1 MANEELGP
9 LKGLIGTWE
18 GVKGLDVSFHHEDN
32 AEGEIIY
39 REKTSFSTF
48 GPVDNGTQALYGLD
62 YRMASWRG
70 EEENPFHT
78 EIGYWLWDAAEGYV
92 MRAFMVPRGTV
103 VLAGG
108 NANANDTTFTMKATL
123 GEQQW
128 GVLENP
134 YLSKNASTVAYEC
147 TITTAGDE
155 WSYESDTVLKMKE
168 FDELYHHT
176 DTNTLKR
183 VD

>member
-1 MANEELGP
+1 MAYEEFGP
-9 LKGLIGTWE
+9 LKGLIGNWE
-18 GVKGLDVSFHHEDN
+18 GVKGLDVSYHHEDS
-32 AEGEIIY
+32 AEGDTAY
-39 REKTSFSTF
+39 RERTSFSTF
-48 GPVDNGTQALYGLD
+48 GPVDNGTQVLYGLD

-70 EEENPFHT
+70 VEEDPFHT
-78 EIGYWLWDAAEGYV
+78 EIGYWLWDAEAGHV

-103 VLAGG
+103 ILAGAD
-108 NANANDTTFTMKATL
+108 ANADDTTFTLKATL

-134 YLSKNASTVAYEC
+134 YLSKNASTVGYEC
-147 TITTAGDE
+147 KITTGNGE
-155 WSYESDTVLKMKE
+155 WSYESDTILKMNE